1 MTIDHGRRGLLA
13 AGLLGGLSISPNA
26 SAIGSGNERESD
38 DAFWAA
44 PRRLRLYRPQS
55 GESVNEVYWQDN
67 ALNSIGYLR
76 VCQLLR
82 DVHVN
87 QGVYMDVRLLD
98 ILRAV
103 QGYMEYYGFN
113 NPISIY
119 SGYRSPKTNANTEGA
134 AKNSLHVLGRAVDFT
149 MPGVPASYMGAL
161 ASHFQGGGVGF
172 YINSGFTHVDTGYV
186 RYWSDNKAKIR
197 RP

>member
-1 MTIDHGRRGLLA
+1 MTIDDGRRAMLA
-13 AGLLGGLSISPNA
+13 AGLLTGFSVAHGANA
-26 SAIGSGNERESD
+26 FATGKERESD

-67 ALNSIGYLR
+67 ALNSDGYLR

-113 NPISIY
+113 NPIFIN
-119 SGYRSPKTNANTEGA
+119 SGYRSPKTNANTEGS
-134 AKNSLHVLGRAVDFT
+134 AKNSLHLLGRAVDFT
-149 MPGVPASYMGAL
+149 MPGVPAVYMGAL

-172 YINSGFTHVDTGYV
+172 YINSGFTHVDTGSV
-186 RYWSDNKAKIR
+186 RYWSDGRAKIK